1 MRKIESL
8 MVAAVAALAPRWK
21 DSNTEVTANGRT
33 EDRLAVYLHGNLI
46 AVVNPATPH
55 APPVLQV
62 SLAGWD
68 TNTTRSRLNALLS
81 AFAPAFRVAR
91 VKGKPE
97 LHNRNGTAA
106 AMDPEAFYPVPLSA
120 DTEAGATL
128 ISNLHAREG

>member
-8 MVAAVAALAPRWK
+8 MIDAVAQRVTHAR
-21 DSNTEVTANGRT
+21 DGNTEVHTSREGLT
-33 EDRLAVYLHGNLI
+33 TIHLHGNLI

-68 TNTTRSRLNALLS
+68 TNTTRSRLNALLR
-81 AFAPAFRVAR
+81 AFAPAFRVVR